1 MEDVYMK
8 SKYMIIISF
17 DAVSS
22 EDIEILKTL
31 PNFKKI
37 IDGGSLIKD
46 VESVYPTLTYPA
58 HATIVTGKYPK
69 NHGIIDNT
77 KFRVGDFN
85 PNWYWYRKDIKGET
99 LYDLAIEKGL
109 STCSLL
115 WPVTGRSSIKYN
127 LAEIFKVKPH
137 QNQLIQ
143 SICAGSLFYQLELNN
158 KFGHIRKGI
167 TQPALDDFVIEAAKY
182 TINRYSPELM
192 FIHFT
197 DVDTKR
203 HHHGATAQ
211 DAIDGLYRHD
221 ARLGEIIKA
230 LEEQKILS
238 DTNIIAL
245 GDHSQLNANKIIKLN
260 VLFKENNLISFNG
273 KGKVSNYEAL
283 CKSLDGSAY
292 IYLKNP
298 KDERIK
304 EKVDELLKGI
314 QNNKAKPIEFVLKD
328 NEILAA
334 GADPNASFMVEAN
347 KNFYFV
353 DDIDGDL
360 IEDINENEVGVIN
373 HRHKATHG
381 YSNKK
386 ENYGTFFIGYGKDF
400 KNGIVLDKGKLINH
414 GPTLAKVLG
423 VELKNADGVVVKEI
437 LKN

>member
-1 MEDVYMK
+1 MK

-22 EDIEILKTL
+22 KDIEILKTL

-37 IDGGSLIKD
+37 IDGGSLINN

-77 KFRVGDFN
+77 IFHAGDLN
-85 PNWYWYRKDIKGET
+85 PNWYWFRKGIKGET
-99 LYDLAIEKGL
+99 LYDLAKKKGL

-143 SICAGSLFYQLELNN
+143 SICAGSLLYQLELNN
-158 KFGHIRKGI
+158 KFGHIRRGI

-182 TINRYSPELM
+182 TIDKYCPELM

-197 DVDTKR
+197 DVDTNR
-203 HHHGATAQ
+203 HHHGYCGKE
-211 DAIDGLYRHD
+211 AIEGLYRHD

-230 LEEQKILS
+230 LEEKNILNKT
-238 DTNIIAL
+238 DIVAL
-245 GDHSQLNANKIIKLN
+245 GDHSQIDVSKIIKLN
-260 VLFKENNLISFNG
+260 ILFKENNLISVNG
-273 KGKVSNYEAL
+273 KGKVLNYEAF

-304 EKVDELLKGI
+304 EKVEELLKRV
-314 QNNKAKPIEFVLKD
+314 QENDAQPIEFILKD
-328 NEILAA
+328 NEIIDE
-334 GADPNASFMVEAN
+334 GADPNASFMIEAS

-353 DDIDGDL
+353 DDTEGEL
-360 IEDINENEVGVIN
+360 IENIKANEVGVIN

-400 KNGIVLDKGKLINH
+400 KKGIVLDTGKLINH

-423 VELKNADGVVVKEI
+423 VELKDVDGQVVEEI
-437 LKN
+437 LEI

>member
-1 MEDVYMK
+1 MK
-8 SKYMIIISF
+8 SKYMIVISF

-22 EDIEILKTL
+22 EDLEILKTL

-37 IDGGSLIKD
+37 IDGGSLIKNVD
-46 VESVYPTLTYPA
+46 SVYPTLTYPA

-77 KFRVGDFN
+77 IFHVGDLN
-85 PNWYWYRKDIKGET
+85 PNWYWYRKAIKCET
-99 LYDLAIEKGL
+99 LYDLAKKKGL

-143 SICAGSLFYQLELNN
+143 SIYAGSLFYQLELNN
-158 KFGHIRKGI
+158 KFGHIRRGI

-182 TINRYSPELM
+182 TIDKYSPELM

-197 DVDTKR
+197 DVDTNR
-203 HHHGATAQ
+203 HHYGYSGKE
-211 DAIDGLYRHD
+211 AIEGLYRHD
-221 ARLGEIIKA
+221 KRLGEIITA
-230 LEEQKILS
+230 LEEKNILS
-238 DTNIIAL
+238 ETDIVAL
-245 GDHSQLNANKIIKLN
+245 GDHSQMDVDKIIKLN
-260 VLFKENNLISFNG
+260 TLFKENNLISVNV
-273 KGKVSNYEAL
+273 KGKIIDYKAI

-292 IYLKNP
+292 IYLKDT
-298 KDERIK
+298 KDGTIK
-304 EKVDELLKGI
+304 KKVQELLYVVEKN
-314 QNNKAKPIEFVLKD
+314 QAKPIDFILKD
-328 NEILAA
+328 NEIQDI
-334 GADPNASFMVEAN
+334 GADPNASFMLEASR
-347 KNFYFV
+347 NFYFV
-353 DDIDGDL
+353 DDIDGAL
-360 IEDINENEVGVIN
+360 IEKIKADEVGVVN

-400 KNGIVLDKGKLINH
+400 KKGIVLNKGNLINH

-423 VELKNADGVVVKEI
+423 VELKDVDGQVIEEI
-437 LKN
+437 LQV